1 MDGTTKPMSKS
12 SVLGW
17 ITERFRERT
26 TWDGIV
32 LILVGVAILLV
43 KGLLPWIAWGAIAFG
58 AWTVWKPE
66 KR

>member
-1 MDGTTKPMSKS
+1 MNDANHPTGRF

-17 ITERFRERT
+17 ITKRVRERT

-32 LILVGVAILLV
+32 LIVVGVAILLF
-43 KGLLPWIAWGAIAFG
+43 KGLIPWIAWGAIAFG
-58 AWTVWKPE
+58 AWTVWTSE